1 MSDPL
6 LDLDYKPHLPP
17 KTDYGIGIVGCGGI
31 VNYAALPTYRQHKL
45 NIVGCYDMR
54 REAAE
59 RTAREFNIPKIYSD
73 LNALLD
79 DRAVEIVE
87 ISVPPWSQLEIAS
100 RCIEAGKHLLCQK
113 PLSDKLSQ
121 AAEIVLR
128 AREQGVKL
136 AVNQQLRWGQG
147 LRAARTLI
155 HKGWIGAV
163 TDASIQVSVNTAWD
177 MWPWLAAQERLEIL
191 YHSIHY
197 IDAIRSLFGD
207 PEWITSR
214 HSRYPLQGQVR
225 GETKTITILDYADKQ
240 RSGDLRYTSPNM
252 QAFIADNHYNL
263 SDDYFAIFRFIGTE
277 GVITGTLGAM
287 YNYPH
292 GRPDTIEWSSRS
304 HYPDKRFEAKLEG
317 KWIPDSFIG
326 PTASLMQAIQEDGVP
341 ETDGFDNLQTLRVV
355 EACYLS
361 AAEHRTVNL
370 GECEAIPCRD

>member
-1 MSDPL
+1 MSDPR

-17 KTDYGIGIVGCGGI
+17 KTDYGIGIIGCGGI
-31 VNYAALPTYRQHKL
+31 VNYAALPTYRKHNL
-45 NIVGCYDMR
+45 NVVACYDVR
-54 REAAE
+54 TESAEHTAAE
-59 RTAREFNIPKIYSD
+59 FSIPKVYRELD
-73 LNALLD
+73 ALLED
-79 DRAVEIVE
+79 KAVEIVE
-87 ISVPPWSQLEIAS
+87 ISVPPWVQLDIAS
-100 RCIEAGKHLLCQK
+100 QCIAAGKHLLCQK

-121 AAEIVLR
+121 AAEIVRL
-128 AREQGVKL
+128 AREAGVKL

-155 HKGWIGAV
+155 HKGWLGSV
-163 TDASIQVSVNTAWD
+163 TDASIQVSVNTPWG
-177 MWPWLAAQERLEIL
+177 MWPWLAAQDRLEIL

-225 GETKTITILDYADKQ
+225 GETKTITILDYPDVQ
-240 RSGDLRYTSPNM
+240 QTGDLQYTAPRM
-252 QAFIADNHYNL
+252 QALVADNHYNQ

-287 YNYPH
+287 YNYPD
-292 GRPDTIEWSSRS
+292 GQPDTLAWSSRR

-326 PTASLMQAIQEDGVP
+326 PTASLMQAIQEDGLP

-361 AAEHRTVNL
+361 AAEQRTVNL

>member
-45 NIVGCYDMR
+45 NVVGCYDMR

-59 RTAREFNIPKIYSD
+59 RTATEFNIPKVYGD
-73 LNALLD
+73 LDALLD
-79 DRAVEIVE
+79 DRSVEIVE
-87 ISVPPWSQLEIAS
+87 ISVAAGSQLEIAS
-100 RCIEAGKHLLCQK
+100 RCIAAGKHLLCQK

-177 MWPWLAAQERLEIL
+177 MWPWLAAQERLEVL

-214 HSRYPLQGQVR
+214 HSRYPLQGHVR
-225 GETKTITILDYADKQ
+225 GETKTITIMDYADEQ
-240 RSGDLRYTSPNM
+240 RSGDLRYTAPNM
-252 QAFIADNHYNL
+252 QAFVADNHYNL

-292 GRPDTIEWSSRS
+292 GRPDTLEWSSRR

-326 PTASLMQAIQEDGVP
+326 PTASLMQAIQEDSVP

>member
-1 MSDPL
+1 MPDEL
-6 LDLDYKPHLPP
+6 LDLDYQPHLPP
-17 KTDYGIGIVGCGGI
+17 KIDYGIAIIGCGGI
-31 VNYAALPTYRQHKL
+31 VNYAALPTYRKHGL
-45 NIVGCYDMR
+45 NVVGCYDVR
-54 REAAE
+54 PEAAE
-59 RTAREFNIPKIYSD
+59 KTAAEFNIPKVWRS
-73 LNALLD
+73 LGEALED
-79 DRAVEIVE
+79 PAVEICE
-87 ISVPPWSQLEIAS
+87 ISVPPWAQLDIAAQ
-100 RCIEAGKHLLCQK
+100 CIAGGKHLLCQK

-121 AAEIVLR
+121 AAEIVRL
-128 AREQGVKL
+128 AREKGVKL

-147 LRAARTLI
+147 IRAAGTLVR
-155 HKGWIGAV
+155 KGWIGRP
-163 TDASIQVSVNTAWD
+163 TDASIQVSVNTPWA

-197 IDAIRSLFGD
+197 LDAIRSLFGD

-214 HSRYPLQGQVR
+214 HTRYPLQGGVK
-225 GETKTITILDYADKQ
+225 GETKTITILDYAD
-240 RSGDLRYTSPNM
+240 DM
-252 QAFIADNHYNL
+252 QAFVADNHYNH
-263 SDDYFAIFRFIGTE
+263 SDDYFAVFRFIGTE
-277 GVITGTLGAM
+277 GVISGTLGAM

-292 GRPDTIEWSSRS
+292 GRPDTLEWSSRR

-361 AAEHRTVNL
+361 ARENRTVNL